1 MIIMTREQ
9 ILSMKKDR
17 LQKLESNGKNIK
29 SMGVVKRLRREIR
42 NLESI

>member
-1 MIIMTREQ
+1 MTREQ

-17 LQKLESNGKNIK
+17 LQKLESNGKNVK

>member
-1 MIIMTREQ
+1 MTKEQ

-17 LQKLESNGKNIK
+17 LQKLESNGKNVK

>member
-1 MIIMTREQ
+1 MTREQ